1 MDLKITSFPLRY
13 KAMMQGNIIDFPEG
27 DVIDILTHLDYY
39 HINTLMIQTNSNKST
54 NATQWFTCKVDEPTV
69 RAYIKE
75 QESEMRII

>member
-13 KAMMQGNIIDFPEG
+13 KAMMQGNIIDFPEC

-39 HINTLMIQTNSNKST
+39 HINTLMIQTNFNKST
-54 NATQWFTCKVDEPTV
+54 NAKQWFTCKVDESTV